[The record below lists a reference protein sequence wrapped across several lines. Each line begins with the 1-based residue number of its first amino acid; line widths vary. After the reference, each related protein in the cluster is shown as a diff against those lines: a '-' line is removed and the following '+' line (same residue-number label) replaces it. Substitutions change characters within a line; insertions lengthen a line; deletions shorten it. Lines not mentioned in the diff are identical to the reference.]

1 MMADWVDA
9 VRVPPFT
16 FTPLDP
22 GSATM
27 TEEQAIAAADR
38 AYYEE
43 RWPGVTVE
51 ARYGLFDDRGRGTS
65 QLPSGEIITHRYR
78 TVWLVA
84 FLDIV
89 VRRDPPV
96 WSRRVNR
103 IKVIDAATGRV
114 LQGFEVALGEDSL

>member
-1 MMADWVDA
+1 MTDWLQ
-9 VRVPPFT
+9 PFDGT
-16 FTPLDP
+16 TWARFTPLSP
-22 GSATM
+22 AEAEM
-27 TEEQAIAAADR
+27 TEADAIEAADR

-43 RWPGVTVE
+43 RWPGVRVE
-51 ARYGLFDDRGRGTS
+51 TRFGLYDDGGRGTS
-65 QLPSGEIITHRYR
+65 QLPSGEVISHRWR

-103 IKVIDAATGRV
+103 IKVIDTATGRC
-114 LQGFEVALGEDSL
+114 LHGFEVALDG